1 MLRSRLI
8 RFAVSIAPA
17 LLVAACTLVPT
28 PPPAPQPAP
37 TEPRLDP
44 SLAVVAEHLQT
55 MARLNTGTP
64 AEQAEILKNARD
76 NAQIAPTTTNLLR
89 LALVLATP
97 DHGASDAQDARQR
110 LSALLARPENLMPA
124 ERALAM
130 VLLDHVD
137 KRLVLQSE
145 NQKLQ
150 ADNTRSANERGA
162 ATNRR
167 LQAEIE
173 ENTRLRRA
181 LKEAQDKLDEIARIE
196 RQVLDRK
203 PANGTR

>member
-1 MLRSRLI
+1 MSAAA
-8 RFAVSIAPA
+8 FATLAALSAAGCTLLPTPAPA
-17 LLVAACTLVPT
+17 
-28 PPPAPQPAP
+28 PAPVV

-44 SLAVVAEHLQT
+44 SLGVMAEHLQM
-55 MARLNTGTP
+55 MARLNQGTP
-64 AEQAEILKNARD
+64 VEQAEILKTARD
-76 NAQIAPTTTNLLR
+76 AAQTAPTTSNLLR

-97 DHGASDAQDARQR
+97 DHGASDPQQARQR
-110 LSALLARPENLMPA
+110 LSELLARPENLLPA

-130 VLLDHVD
+130 VFLDHVE
-137 KRLVLQSE
+137 KRLVLQRE
-145 NQKLQ
+145 NEKLQ
-150 ADNTRSANERGA
+150 SDNARTASERGA

-173 ENTRLRRA
+173 ENNRLRRA

-203 PANGTR
+203 PTNGTR